1 MKLVCIH
8 NNFIFKNN
16 SLLDLTFILSL
27 LSINFKTYILKID
40 LLQSYLKKKIKNDKS
55 NFVHIF
61 ILNNDVSAFISH
73 FQVK

>member
-40 LLQSYLKKKIKNDKS
+40 LLQSYLKKIQK
-55 NFVHIF
+55 
-61 ILNNDVSAFISH
+61 
-73 FQVK
+73 